1 MAWHIEHGPRD
12 HVSLLQQPAPA
23 TDPGRQMEKLRPR
36 TRMSHIQGTK
46 QHSSPAPHLPLA
58 QPHPDLPPA
67 SRLAVGLL
75 LSCCLQSI
83 LHVAARGT
91 LLQGESHRASG
102 ARCPTVA
109 GHADKPQ
116 SS

>member
-23 TDPGRQMEKLRPR
+23 TDPGR
-36 TRMSHIQGTK
+36 